1 MNVAHSSW
9 EIIFAFG
16 CAFFGGLAFLL
27 GLISIILAPLLINKA
42 DDHFSCF
49 TQKDEILFKGY
60 PVSFARMG
68 RYGLM
73 LMSRA
78 FPRAAARNFNN
89 RPDRRQAIAQS
100 PRWLRLVLMWIYGGF
115 GVVAIFAVLFG
126 FAMSITGK

>member
-1 MNVAHSSW
+1 MSDYSW
-9 EIIFAFG
+9 ETIFALGF
-16 CAFFGGLAFLL
+16 ALFGGLTFLI
-27 GLISIILAPLLINKA
+27 GLACIILAPLLINKA
-42 DDHFSCF
+42 DDHFSSF

-78 FPRAAARNFNN
+78 FPRAAARNFND
-89 RPDRRQAIAQS
+89 RPDRHQAIEHS
-100 PRWLRLVLMWIYGGF
+100 PRWLRMVLMWIYGGF

-126 FAMSITGK
+126 FAMSLAGK

>member
-1 MNVAHSSW
+1 MSSYSW
-9 EIIFAFG
+9 ETIFALGF
-16 CAFFGGLAFLL
+16 ALFGGLTFLL
-27 GLISIILAPLLINKA
+27 GLACIILAPLLINKA

-49 TQKDEILFKGY
+49 TQQDEILFKSY

-78 FPRAAARNFNN
+78 FPHASARNFDD
-89 RPDRRQAIAQS
+89 RPDRRRAIEQS
-100 PRWLRLVLMWIYGGF
+100 PRWLRMVLMWIYGGF

-126 FAMSITGK
+126 CAMSFTGR